1 MICRNKLDT
10 LKVSCHYTVCPLTKT
25 AIAAELK
32 HNFSVNDTALT
43 VGAQHALLPFTMVKG
58 RISTQGKVYAL
69 IQQGLWEK
77 LFLTLGGEAD
87 LTDAT
92 SIPKIG
98 LSIALRF

>member
-1 MICRNKLDT
+1 M
-10 LKVSCHYTVCPLTKT
+10 SPLTKT

-32 HNFSVNDTALT
+32 HSISADCTAIT

-77 LFLTLGGEAD
+77 FFLTVGGEVD
-87 LTDAT
+87 FMETPMV
-92 SIPKIG
+92 PKIG
-98 LSIALRF
+98 LSMALRL